1 MAVSYSTLNDIKTM
15 SNYGFYMI
23 GNTTDPV
30 YTQGWIS
37 NKPNISVQG
46 TTVFIDYSHTY
57 DTSDLSFLNKIF
69 GSTGITCTFSNTEY
83 YDDVKN
89 KRSYVGGS
97 VLVNQTLNSKKII
110 IGKIVSGFTAS
121 GDYNY
126 YSKENFVSVPQISSS
141 SPGSYTGYF
150 LVNSLPEMSLSSF
163 KTLGILGNLFGY
175 EEYIELS
182 GASAENQG
190 RLLVQNT
197 CTLKDNQEVLYLV
210 SGGTAQDFRTT
221 KTTMTVF
228 MRGDT
233 DTLTSPR
240 LSNLN
245 GIFVTR
251 RKSDNVL
258 VNCSEYQSENQ
269 AILRKEY
276 LSFNDVDSY
285 GTFINCKSCPDLIYG
300 SDAFVTFEQVGDA
313 FNTLIFLKI
322 INGTTVSAVTS
333 LTGTFVT
340 QTQTI
345 NVPQTSTDNII
356 KIDLSHP
363 SLLKFDLTIYTEPT
377 RKVLIPTNQFI
388 KYGAIGYNNSYAILK
403 NYTKNSTLYCTLT
416 GTSTIYFSI
425 NV

>member
-15 SNYGFYMI
+15 SNYGFYII
-23 GNTTDPV
+23 GNTSDPV

-37 NKPNISVQG
+37 NKPNISIQG

-69 GSTGITCTFSNTEY
+69 GSTGITCTFTNTEY

-89 KRSYVGGS
+89 KRLYVGGS
-97 VLVNQTLNSKKII
+97 ILINDTLNSKKII
-110 IGKIVSGFTAS
+110 IGKSISGFTATT
-121 GDYNY
+121 DYNY
-126 YSKENFVSVPQISSS
+126 YSKENFVSIPQISSS
-141 SPGSYTGYF
+141 STGSYTGYF
-150 LVNSLPEMSLSSF
+150 LINSMPEMSLSSF

-182 GASAENQG
+182 GATAENQG
-190 RLLVQNT
+190 RLLVQNA
-197 CTLKDNQEVLYLV
+197 CTLKDGQEVLYLV
-210 SGGTAQDFRTT
+210 SGGTAQDFRTN

-233 DTLTSPR
+233 DTLTAPR

-276 LSFNDVDSY
+276 LSLNNVDSY

-300 SDAFVTFEQVGDA
+300 SDAFVTFEQIGDA

-322 INGTTVSAVTS
+322 INGTTVNAVTS
-333 LTGTFVT
+333 LTGTFVS

-345 NVPQTSTDNII
+345 SVPQTNVDNII
-356 KIDLSHP
+356 KLDLSHP

-403 NYTKNSTLYCTLT
+403 NYTRNSTLYCTLT